1 MSSRRNDVRTAGQ
14 RALFRRRRIGGRV
27 LSVLLLLAGTVLL
40 RPETAFAAD
49 TSAPTMPGVITAS
62 NVSVASVSLAWG
74 GSKDNV
80 GIEGYRVYRSVG
92 TGSLTLIATTDAVTS
107 YSATHLYSGQT
118 YTFGVTAIDSADNPS
133 PMRTLTVALPANTG
147 DTTAPAAPSSTSLSF
162 RVFSSSR
169 VDVVWGASSSTDV
182 AGYRV
187 LRNGVRVGAVDLP
200 NTPRF
205 SDNGLTAATTYSYS
219 IQAVDSA
226 GNVSAATPAK
236 TAKTLA
242 AGAVLIARGPYLS
255 NVTATSATVSWWT
268 NLATSGA
275 VAINSN
281 SATDTA
287 GSVQH
292 HSVTVT
298 GLAAGTSYP
307 YTVSS
312 GSATASGTLH
322 TAAAPGQ
329 TFSFAAIGD
338 FGGGATGENQN
349 AANIA
354 GAGTQFI
361 QTVGDDIYPS
371 SGLPDPNFSTTY
383 SDFDQRFFKPFATAI
398 KSQAFFPANGNKE
411 YYGDGEFWAAFPMP
425 GNNHSWYSY
434 DWGNAHILVL
444 DTEQPYATG
453 SDQYNFAQ
461 ADLAAH
467 QSATWRIVALQR
479 PPYSSTTANSSSK
492 PVQQYLVPLFQTQH
506 VDLVLSGN
514 SHNYERTVPLTN
526 GVPTAGGITY
536 LVTGAGGNGFNAF
549 TAAAPAY
556 SAFRESSYF
565 QYAKV
570 TVSPTALTV
579 DAIRADTNAVFD
591 TTTITAPGGG
601 DTTAPTV
608 PGNVAAAAINPTR
621 IDVSWAAST
630 DAVGVTGY
638 KVYRDGGA
646 TAVASV
652 ASGTTYSDTAVSAG
666 TTHSYTV
673 TAYDAAGN
681 ESAQSSPPAS
691 ATTPAAAMP
700 APTNLTATPSG
711 SSQVNLTWT
720 AVSGATSYNVFRGT
734 AKIASPATAGYNDT
748 GLSPNTAYS
757 YTVTAL
763 GAAGESAHS
772 ASASATTAPTSG
784 GTTVT
789 VAPTDDATISKAAGN
804 TGTNYGKATSL
815 TVDADGTMNDFLLK
829 FPVPTGCTP
838 TAATLA
844 LTVGAGST
852 NSSTHGGDFYAAP
865 GTWAETTV
873 TADNA
878 PAVTGSPVSLGAVA
892 VSTAYSLNV
901 TPLLSGISG
910 GILSLRATTT
920 SNDAAAYVSKDA
932 TTGSTAGPHLT
943 FTC

>member
-1 MSSRRNDVRTAGQ
+1 
-14 RALFRRRRIGGRV
+14 V
-27 LSVLLLLAGTVLL
+27 LSVLLLVTGTVLL

-49 TSAPTMPGVITAS
+49 TSAPTTPGVITPS
-62 NVSVASVSLAWG
+62 NVTAASVSLAWG
-74 GSKDNV
+74 RSTDNV
-80 GIEGYRVYRSVG
+80 KIEGYRVYRGVG
-92 TGSLTLIATTDAVTS
+92 TGPQSLIATTDAVTS
-107 YSATHLYSGQT
+107 YSATHLYSGVA
-118 YTFGVTAIDSADNPS
+118 YTFGVTAIDPADNQS
-133 PMRTLTVALPANTG
+133 PMRTLTVTIPANTG
-147 DTTAPAAPSSTSLSF
+147 DTTAPAAPSSTSVSF

-169 VDVVWGASSSTDV
+169 VDVVWGASPSTDV

-187 LRNGVRVGAVDLP
+187 LRNGVQVGTVDLP

-205 SDNGLTAATTYSYS
+205 SDNGLTAATSYTYS
-219 IQAVDSA
+219 IQTADSA
-226 GNVSAATPAK
+226 GNLSAASPAK

-255 NVTATSATVSWWT
+255 NVTGTSATVSWWT
-268 NLATSGA
+268 NLPTTGA
-275 VAINSN
+275 VTINNGSVSD
-281 SATDTA
+281 SAGT
-287 GSVQH
+287 VQH

-307 YTVSS
+307 YTVNS
-312 GSATASGTLH
+312 GSATGSGSLH

-338 FGGGATGENQN
+338 FGGGATGETQN

-354 GAGTQFI
+354 GSGTQFI
-361 QTVGDDIYPS
+361 QTVGDNIYPS
-371 SGLPDPNFSTTY
+371 AGLPDPNFSTTY
-383 SDFDQRFFKPFATAI
+383 SDFDQRLFKPFATAI
-398 KSQAFFPANGNKE
+398 KSRSFFPANGNKE

-425 GNNHSWYSY
+425 GANHSWYSY

-453 SDQYNFAQ
+453 SDQLNFAQ

-492 PVQQYLVPLFQTQH
+492 PVQQYLVPLFQAQH

-536 LVTGAGGNGFNAF
+536 LVTGAGGNGVNAF
-549 TAAAPAY
+549 TGTAPAY

-579 DAIRADTNAVFD
+579 DGIRADTNAVFD
-591 TTTITAPGGG
+591 TTTITAPGG
-601 DTTAPTV
+601 DTTAPSV
-608 PGNVAAAAINPTR
+608 PGNVTATAVNSTR

-652 ASGTTYSDTAVSAG
+652 VGATSYSDTAVTANS
-666 TTHSYTV
+666 THSYTV
-673 TAYDAAGN
+673 SAYDAAGN

-691 ATTPAAAMP
+691 ATTPTAALP
-700 APTNLTATPSG
+700 APTNLTATASG

-720 AVSGATSYNVFRGT
+720 AVSGATSYNIYRAN
-734 AKIASPATAGYNDT
+734 AKIASAATAAYTDT
-748 GLSPNTAYS
+748 AVSPNTTYT
-757 YTVTAL
+757 YTVTAV
-763 GAAGESAHS
+763 GAAGESAQS
-772 ASASATTAPTSG
+772 APATATTPGSG

-789 VAPTDDATISKAAGN
+789 VAPTDDATISKATGN

-852 NSSTHGGDFYAAP
+852 NSSAHGGDFYAAP

-878 PAVTGSPVSLGAVA
+878 PAITGSPVSVGAVA
-892 VSTAYSLNV
+892 VNTAYSLNV

-920 SNDAAAYVSKDA
+920 SNDAAVYVSKDA